1 MAERISVREFWH
13 DHKREILMGVGTS
26 VVTALWHSY
35 RVSTAYGKGFF
46 AGQENATRLIH
57 ESKSPKLLD

>member
-1 MAERISVREFWH
+1 MAERISVRQFWN
-13 DHKREILMGVGTS
+13 DHKKEILMGVGTS
-26 VVTALWHSY
+26 VATALWHNY

-57 ESKSPKLLD
+57 ESKSPKLD